1 LNSLGKVSFS
11 PVELLRGDSM
21 IPPKKKGT
29 SICTEVPIIM
39 IR

>member
-1 LNSLGKVSFS
+1 MPLLSCSLI
-11 PVELLRGDSM
+11 EILRGDSM